1 MTEDR
6 LKETTTSVSRLLD
19 IEARLNA
26 ATPGPWVNNPRG
38 VVKSQS
44 RIIFW
49 DDEPN
54 SGDKT
59 DDIQPDYEF
68 IVRKLKAWREEAQPE
83 RKQIQC
89 PDGKKGC
96 LVMHFSQDLFDTPEK
111 QTIRKLIDALLIYED
126 AMDSILGQM
135 ELVNDHPIEV
145 VLKAR
150 EANAKVEELFK

>member
-19 IEARLNA
+19 IEAPKA
-26 ATPGPWVNNPRG
+26 
-38 VVKSQS
+38 
-44 RIIFW
+44 
-49 DDEPN
+49 D
-54 SGDKT
+54 
-59 DDIQPDYEF
+59 EF

>member
-1 MTEDR
+1 MILKVCKFMGENELGIGRCHHKECED
-6 LKETTTSVSRLLD
+6 LNELTL
-19 IEARLNA
+19 EAPKA
-26 ATPGPWVNNPRG
+26 
-38 VVKSQS
+38 
-44 RIIFW
+44 
-49 DDEPN
+49 D
-54 SGDKT
+54 
-59 DDIQPDYEF
+59 EF